1 MACPLPSCVVIA
13 LPEPHQ
19 SAITEFDDDPTPS
32 FADVHVALVVAKK
45 DSLLDRDTLLDPVF
59 DPGFATP
66 NVLES

>member
-1 MACPLPSCVVIA
+1 MACPLLSCVVVA

-32 FADVHVALVVAKK
+32 FADVHVALVVANK
-45 DSLLDRDTLLDPVF
+45 DSLLDRDSLLDPVF